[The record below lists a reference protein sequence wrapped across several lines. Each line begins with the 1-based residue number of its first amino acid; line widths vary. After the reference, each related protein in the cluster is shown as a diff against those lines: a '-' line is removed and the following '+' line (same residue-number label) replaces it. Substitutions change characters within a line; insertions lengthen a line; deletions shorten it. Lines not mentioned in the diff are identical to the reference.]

1 MRVKK
6 LEHIRVL
13 KKLGFTKKKEGRK
26 EQTYVLM
33 IGGKMELMTDVAKG
47 RGEIPDGTMSKILN
61 SQIYLTQEEY
71 KKAQAGKLSP
81 DEYVTLLRKKDV
93 LKPSPAPPAAPT
105 GKKSE

>member
-6 LEHIRVL
+6 FEHIRVL
-13 KKLGFTKKKEGRK
+13 MRLGFTKKKEGTK

-33 IGGKMELMTDVAKG
+33 VGGKMELMTDVAKG

-81 DEYVTLLRKKDV
+81 NEYVALLRKKDK
-93 LKPSPAPPAAPT
+93 LPPAPPGAPT